1 MASSSSKRIKSAISA
16 KGRAQRQLTADYA
29 DVQSSLLDA
38 DLSSKEF
45 AIDRKESDEFFST
58 LYSGLEVAD
67 TLSQGFEQKA
77 QIKSDIAAFEDFLP
91 EGVSPLRI
99 EKKTSLMD
107 VFKRKGKI
115 SDYLYGQDEYFVG
128 DKSYGSMY
136 DVAARGKEIK
146 SLDSVKDLLG
156 NMPGETFSSDIPRT
170 LEDFNPELKFDF
182 SKLQNKQK
190 NDFISL
196 DVGGD
201 AGQWNEYKPHEN
213 ESFTDYNRRLRDKG
227 KDPKNYSYLGLGE

>member
-182 SKLQNKQK
+182 SKL
-190 NDFISL
+190 
-196 DVGGD
+196 
-201 AGQWNEYKPHEN
+201 
-213 ESFTDYNRRLRDKG
+213 
-227 KDPKNYSYLGLGE
+227 